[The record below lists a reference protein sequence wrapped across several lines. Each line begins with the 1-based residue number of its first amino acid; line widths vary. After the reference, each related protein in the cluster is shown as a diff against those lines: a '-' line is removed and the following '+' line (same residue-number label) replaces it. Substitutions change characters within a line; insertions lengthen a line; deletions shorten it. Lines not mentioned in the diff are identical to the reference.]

1 MKLLYT
7 SLNLL
12 PWKQNSFV
20 ILFLQYLFLKGIIL
34 SKIIIY
40 FASAYYAQVTAD
52 SNDNMAQI
60 YLVSNI
66 EKGKKWPNFQ
76 HVVAMATVIAEE
88 FDFTFQLF
96 S

>member
-12 PWKQNSFV
+12 PWKQNSFT
-20 ILFLQYLFLKGIIL
+20 ILFLQHLILIGIIL
-34 SKIIIY
+34 PKIIIY
-40 FASAYYAQVTAD
+40 FASAHYAQGTTD
-52 SNDNMAQI
+52 RNGN
-60 YLVSNI
+60 
-66 EKGKKWPNFQ
+66 KWPKFQ
-76 HVVAMATVIAEE
+76 TAVAMATVIAEE

>member
-20 ILFLQYLFLKGIIL
+20 ILFSQHLILKAIIL
-34 SKIIIY
+34 PKTIIY
-40 FASAYYAQVTAD
+40 FASAHYAQGTTD
-52 SNDNMAQI
+52 RNDNIAKFT
-60 YLVSNI
+60 VSKI
-66 EKGKKWPNFQ
+66 EKGYKWPNFQ
-76 HVVAMATVIAEE
+76 TAVAMATVIAEE

>member
-34 SKIIIY
+34 LKIIIY
-40 FASAYYAQVTAD
+40 FASAYYALDTTD
-52 SNDNMAQI
+52 SNA
-60 YLVSNI
+60 NI
-66 EKGKKWPNFQ
+66 AKFS
-76 HVVAMATVIAEE
+76 E
-88 FDFTFQLF
+88 FPK
-96 S
+96 